1 MQGREALF
9 FVYLFAQ
16 TYLCMHILHKLILFV
31 VLISVVGCTGGYHKD
46 FEKVESLM
54 REHPKDALAVLD
66 SLKKYPIK
74 GKTANARFAL
84 LYSQALDKNYI
95 DVTDDSLISI
105 AEAWYTRKGSV
116 REKYLSHYY
125 KGVVNSNAKKYPEAI
140 TAFSRAQKYEKEL
153 GDNYLLGQ
161 LYNQM
166 GYIYESH
173 YDYKKSLE
181 AFVKAHDYYGQ
192 AGKLNHKNYMLINIA
207 GCYWNM
213 GDYVN
218 SEIYYKKALDE
229 GVWTNYKS
237 LLEQSVI
244 GLVGQYVEQKRYGEA
259 KRIYEEYRIE
269 ITPNRP
275 KYTGNLARMYYMTGD
290 VENGEKLMD
299 LAWKYACTAG
309 DSIFLWVQE
318 YHSYKE
324 MRNQDLAF
332 LNLENAYGR
341 QNHEMSLKLS
351 HPVLEIQKRFLEK
364 DMEYIRYKMMS
375 ERKMM
380 SAIVLLIVIIGSF
393 TLYIVKDLLRKKEVK
408 LKGYIFLLAELQDT
422 LHHLQDMMQ
431 LKDVQLSYANSNAV
445 EIINKRLNLINKLT
459 TLFYERRGTPK
470 AKEIFMKEVENMIED
485 FRTNECDFKWM
496 EKLINGSK
504 DNLLEKVYVNYP
516 ELSEPE
522 RKLLCYIYAGFSPK
536 AISIFLNI
544 PLETVYNRKSRLLAK
559 TGLSKSKKVIR

>member
-1 MQGREALF
+1 
-9 FVYLFAQ
+9 
-16 TYLCMHILHKLILFV
+16 
-31 VLISVVGCTGGYHKD
+31 
-46 FEKVESLM
+46 
-54 REHPKDALAVLD
+54 
-66 SLKKYPIK
+66 
-74 GKTANARFAL
+74 
-84 LYSQALDKNYI
+84 
-95 DVTDDSLISI
+95 
-105 AEAWYTRKGSV
+105 
-116 REKYLSHYY
+116 
-125 KGVVNSNAKKYPEAI
+125 
-140 TAFSRAQKYEKEL
+140 
-153 GDNYLLGQ
+153 
-161 LYNQM
+161 
-166 GYIYESH
+166 
-173 YDYKKSLE
+173 
-181 AFVKAHDYYGQ
+181 
-192 AGKLNHKNYMLINIA
+192 MLINIA

-275 KYTGNLARMYYMTGD
+275 KYTGNLARMHYMTGD

-341 QNHEMSLKLS
+341 QNHEISLKLS

-393 TLYIVKDLLRKKEVK
+393 TLYIVKDLLRKKE
-408 LKGYIFLLAELQDT
+408 E
-422 LHHLQDMMQ
+422 
-431 LKDVQLSYANSNAV
+431 
-445 EIINKRLNLINKLT
+445 
-459 TLFYERRGTPK
+459 
-470 AKEIFMKEVENMIED
+470 
-485 FRTNECDFKWM
+485 
-496 EKLINGSK
+496 
-504 DNLLEKVYVNYP
+504 
-516 ELSEPE
+516 
-522 RKLLCYIYAGFSPK
+522 
-536 AISIFLNI
+536 
-544 PLETVYNRKSRLLAK
+544 
-559 TGLSKSKKVIR
+559 

>member
-1 MQGREALF
+1 MLHTF
-9 FVYLFAQ
+9 IFCKFAIQ
-16 TYLCMHILHKLILFV
+16 LNGQMNFLKNIILFLI
-31 VLISVVGCTGGYHKD
+31 VLSSTGCAMEYSKD
-46 FEKVESLM
+46 FDKAETLM
-54 REHPKDALAVLD
+54 QEHPKDALALLD
-66 SLKKYPIK
+66 SIKQHPIK
-74 GKTANARFAL
+74 GKAANARFAL

-105 AEAWYTRKGSV
+105 AEAWYTKKGSI

-140 TAFSRAQKYEKEL
+140 TAFSRAEKYEKEL

-166 GYIYESH
+166 GYIYERH
-173 YDYKKSLE
+173 YDYTKSLD
-181 AFVKAHDYYGQ
+181 AFVRAYDFYEQ
-192 AGKLNHKNYMLINIA
+192 AGKTNHKNYMLMNIA

-213 GDYVN
+213 GDYDN
-218 SEIYYKKALDE
+218 SEIYYKKALDL

-237 LLEQSVI
+237 LIEQSVI
-244 GLVGQYVEQKRYGEA
+244 GLIGQYVEQKRYGEA

-275 KYTGNLARMYYMTGD
+275 KYAGNLARMHYMTGD
-290 VENGEKLMD
+290 VENGEKFMD

-309 DSIFLWVQE
+309 DSIFLWFQK
-318 YHSYKE
+318 YRSYKE

-332 LNLENAYGR
+332 LNLEKAYGR
-341 QNHEMSLKLS
+341 QNQDISLKLS
-351 HPVLEIQKRFLEK
+351 QPVSEIQKQFLEK
-364 DMEYIRYKMMS
+364 DMEYIRYKMVS
-375 ERKMM
+375 DRKMM
-380 SAIVLLIVIIGSF
+380 AALVLLIVIFSSF
-393 TLYIVKDLLRKKEVK
+393 ILYIAKDLLRKKEEK

-559 TGLSKSKKVIR
+559 TGLSKSKN